1 MIVFEDIQLL
11 TKSTPIFHKSTQLTS
26 ESTKSKQNSSP
37 LAQLL
42 KSIEVGFRCSP
53 LPPTRG
59 GGERTFYAAIQQW
72 IQRKTSPTRSQIAQ
86 PSSGRR
92 DARARVG

>member
-59 GGERTFYAAIQQW
+59 GGERTFCAAIPAMDSA
-72 IQRKTSPTRSQIAQ
+72 KDVANT
-86 PSSGRR
+86 
-92 DARARVG
+92 